1 MVYYE
6 KNDLC
11 KMYFYTHA
19 FYDLTIKY
27 DIDKLEEFLFMLNE
41 KYNNDVT
48 NKMLYKLKH
57 DVINQRDVRKCISIF
72 QDFSFDRLFRYDTAV
87 REKFI
92 FNLKKV
98 FDQILDENSYQ
109 SNQ

>member
-6 KNDLC
+6 NDDLR
-11 KMYFYTHA
+11 KMHFYTHA

-27 DIDKLEEFLFMLNE
+27 DIEELEELLFMLNE
-41 KYNNDVT
+41 KYNNDVN
-48 NKMLYKLKH
+48 NKMLYTLKH
-57 DVINQRDVRKCISIF
+57 DFVNQCDVRKCISII
-72 QDFSFDRLFRYDTAV
+72 QDFSLDSLFRYDTVV

-109 SNQ
+109 SN